1 MPHGKARLAVQSRCT
16 EMSGVGHPIEL
27 PLRNSSQNISQFLY
41 HNIYTL
47 KVDVCSQP
55 ILNVMLLTNMSL
67 SFFSN
72 FLSCL
77 HSWHMTECVDSL
89 KFQRNWRTSLM
100 WLNVPWFFWFFDF
113 LQLSFVLIPGLVLES
128 KRSHYQFSG
137 PILNGRDRT
146 KHTHFTFAHT
156 MRVYSQKPVQL
167 HMLKHSTKHQNY
179 KILQ

>member
-1 MPHGKARLAVQSRCT
+1 
-16 EMSGVGHPIEL
+16 MSGVDHAIEI
-27 PLRNSSQNISQFLY
+27 PVRNSSQNISQFLY

-47 KVDVCSQP
+47 KSGGCLFTANPECDAFNQHVPQ
-55 ILNVMLLTNMSL
+55 
-67 SFFSN
+67 FFSN

-100 WLNVPWFFWFFDF
+100 WRNVPWFFDF
-113 LQLSFVLIPGLVLES
+113 LQLSFVLISGLVLES

-146 KHTHFTFAHT
+146 KHTHFTFAHI
-156 MRVYSQKPVQL
+156 MRMYSQKPVQL
-167 HMLKHSTKHQNY
+167 HMLKHSTKQQNY